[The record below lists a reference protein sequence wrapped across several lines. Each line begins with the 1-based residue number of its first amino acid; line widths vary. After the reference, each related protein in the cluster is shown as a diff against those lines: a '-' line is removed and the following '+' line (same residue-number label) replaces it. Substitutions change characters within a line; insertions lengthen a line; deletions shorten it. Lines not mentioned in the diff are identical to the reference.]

1 MKISEKSLS
10 VIVGILCIFTFICMF
25 LPAFA
30 EKTYTG
36 LTVYFG
42 KEASAYSSNNIDGA
56 VLSGIGYIVMAICGV
71 LWIFCYEKLIQPT
84 QKILIGVMIASIIL
98 ISLTGMFFADVNE
111 NYSNAMSYALGDGI
125 KIALL
130 LGIIAVILACI
141 LVFSEKNEKKFI
153 EDLFKDENKEQKDLS
168 N

>member
-10 VIVGILCIFTFICMF
+10 VIVGVLCIFTFVCMF

-30 EKTYTG
+30 ETRYTG

-42 KEASAYSSNNIDGA
+42 KIANKDSSIDGA

-84 QKILIGVMIASIIL
+84 QKILIGVMIASII
-98 ISLTGMFFADVNE
+98 
-111 NYSNAMSYALGDGI
+111 
-125 KIALL
+125 
-130 LGIIAVILACI
+130 
-141 LVFSEKNEKKFI
+141 
-153 EDLFKDENKEQKDLS
+153 
-168 N
+168 

>member
-10 VIVGILCIFTFICMF
+10 VIVGVLCIFTFVCMF

-30 EKTYTG
+30 ETRYTG

-42 KEASAYSSNNIDGA
+42 KIANKDSSIDGA

-84 QKILIGVMIASIIL
+84 RKILIGVMIASIIL